1 MNPAQHVDLNDL
13 LAFAAVAEA
22 GSFTAAAERLD
33 SSKARLSLQVRRLET
48 ALGQELFYRTTRRLT
63 LSEAGAQLL
72 DKSIPPLRL
81 AIEGLSQASR
91 GAAPS
96 AVTGTLRIA
105 CTVEHAVHQLAAYVA
120 EFAALHPKLEIDLR
134 SNDRVVDMVGD
145 GIDIALRKGW
155 LSDSSLR
162 AVKLGRFEQI
172 LVASPD
178 YLKRVGRPKKP
189 EDLAQHDWLALSLLS
204 TPLTWK
210 FSDKNG
216 QSMTVRM
223 KHPRLRTD
231 NPGTLRSLA
240 EAGAGITALDQSS
253 VASSIEAGRL
263 QRLLPHWQLPEGG
276 QYAVFPPGRHQPP
289 QVQAF
294 MAFYKAKI
302 ATA

>member
-48 ALGQELFYRTTRRLT
+48 ALAQELFHRTTRRLT

-72 DKSIPPLRL
+72 EKSIPPLRL
-81 AIEGLSQASR
+81 AIDGLSQASR

-96 AVTGTLRIA
+96 ELTGTLRIA
-105 CTVEHAVHQLAAYVA
+105 STVEHAVHQLAAYVA

-134 SNDRVVDMVGD
+134 SNDRVADLVRD

-155 LSDSSLR
+155 LPDSSLR

-178 YLKRVGRPKKP
+178 YLKRAGRPKKP
-189 EDLAQHDWLALSLLS
+189 EDLAQHDWLALTLLS

-216 QSMTVRM
+216 RSITVRM
-223 KHPRLRTD
+223 STPACAPTTQAPCAAWPRPAPASPRWTMPVGLRPLKPAAC
-231 NPGTLRSLA
+231 NASCRSGTYPR
-240 EAGAGITALDQSS
+240 AGSMQFSHLGAIS
-253 VASSIEAGRL
+253 
-263 QRLLPHWQLPEGG
+263 PHRCKPSWP
-276 QYAVFPPGRHQPP
+276 FTRPR
-289 QVQAF
+289 
-294 MAFYKAKI
+294 
-302 ATA
+302 

>member
-1 MNPAQHVDLNDL
+1 MNTAPHVDLNDV

-22 GSFTAAAERLD
+22 GSFTAAAERMD

-48 ALGQELFYRTTRRLT
+48 ALAQELFHRTTRRLT
-63 LSEAGAQLL
+63 LTEAGARLMQT
-72 DKSIPPLRL
+72 SIPALRL
-81 AIEGLSQASR
+81 AQQGLSQASR
-91 GAAPS
+91 SEAPRELS
-96 AVTGTLRIA
+96 GTLRIA

-134 SNDRVVDMVGD
+134 SNDRVADLVRE

-155 LSDSSLR
+155 LPDSSLR

-178 YLKRVGRPKKP
+178 YLQRVGRPKKP
-189 EDLAQHDWLALSLLS
+189 EDLARYDWLALTLLS

-210 FSDKNG
+210 FSDKQG
-216 QSMTVRM
+216 HSQTVRM

-240 EAGAGITALDQSS
+240 EAGAGITALDSAS
-253 VASSIEAGRL
+253 VAAALESGRL
-263 QRLLPHWQLPEGG
+263 QRLLPQWRLPEGG

-294 MAFYKAKI
+294 MAFYKAKL
-302 ATA
+302 AQD